1 MATTET
7 INVID
12 IQTKKAEDNV
22 KTLKQRIKELK
33 DEIAELDEES
43 EDYQQKL
50 NELGGLMRQQADIT
64 EHARYAT
71 SDLGDR
77 VLATTKVIQGGIG
90 AITGITS
97 ALSLFGVEISEND
110 ELQQKLLAS
119 IALLSSIDAIDSAI
133 DAFKGLKTSIMSTT
147 VAQKALNLVMKANPI
162 TLVATAVGA
171 LATALIGYKI
181 ATAEA
186 TEEANKLEEANKTL
200 HKSFEDIETDLNT
213 YKENLNMGKS
223 EWLDKVKKKWQELN
237 NEMMATSGVQDSLI
251 SRIKESIN
259 QADEETEALLKGV
272 LAYEKL
278 QEAEF
283 QKRNFYQL
291 ASEERKQEIDENLKL
306 AEKELLSYYKVQTAI
321 KKVATTTKTVKEET
335 KEVVKIYDEYERQRN
350 ENQIAFL
357 DKTKSEIDYYND
369 LLLIEQA
376 YLNTLE
382 KGTEEYDKQV
392 ISIKEL
398 INSINDMKI
407 NSDISDSELNSENTI
422 LTKKL
427 ELLQNYYNQKQLLGE
442 KDIEK
447 AKEIEEQ
454 YNRELFEL
462 QQLEYDNMMNLLLQ
476 QHELGLISKQE
487 FTNQMKEL
495 EISRTETQIAESER
509 RKEVLEN
516 EKQTLIETEKI
527 LQSQMFELSNSIGS
541 LLGGIADNLDEET
554 TTYKNLKAAE
564 AIINTLSASVSA
576 FSGVTSS
583 TGGWGI
589 ALAIAKASAVIAT
602 GMATVRQIYAVNT
615 NGGGNS
621 TTNNM
626 PNMGTTATNVLERN
640 YTNTRLTDGS
650 GIEVDLNEIAKSIND
665 KKVILSLNDFHTA
678 DKKYTNIIT
687 KSQF

>member
-43 EDYQQKL
+43 EDYQKKL

-71 SDLGDR
+71 NDLGDR

-200 HKSFEDIETDLNT
+200 HQSFEDIEADLNT
-213 YKENLNMGKS
+213 YKEKLNMGKS
-223 EWLDKVKKKWQELN
+223 EWLDKVKKKWEEVN
-237 NEMMATSGVQDSLI
+237 NEILQTSGLQDTLI

-278 QEAEF
+278 QQAEF
-283 QKRNFYQL
+283 EKRNLYQL
-291 ASEERKQEIDENLKL
+291 ANEERKKEIDENLKL

-321 KKVATTTKTVKEET
+321 KKVATTTKTEI
-335 KEVVKIYDEYERQRN
+335 KEVVEEYNEFDRQRN

-357 DKTKSEIDYYND
+357 DKTKTEIDYYND

-392 ISIKEL
+392 ISTKEL
-398 INSINDMKI
+398 INSINEMKI
-407 NSDISDSELNSENTI
+407 NSNISDTELDYENTI

-454 YNRELFEL
+454 YNRNLFEL
-462 QQLEYDNMMNLLLQ
+462 QQLEYDNMMNLLIQ
-476 QHELGLISKQE
+476 QHELGLLTKQE

-495 EISRTETQIAESER
+495 EISMTETQIAESER

-516 EKQTLIETEKI
+516 EKLTLIETEKI
-527 LQSQMFELSNSIGS
+527 LQSQMLELSSSVGS

-564 AIINTLSASVSA
+564 AIINTLSASVAA

-665 KKVILSLNDFHTA
+665 KKVILSLNEFHTA

>member
-43 EDYQQKL
+43 EDYQKKL

-71 SDLGDR
+71 NDLGDR

-97 ALSLFGVEISEND
+97 ALSLFGVEVSEND

-213 YKENLNMGKS
+213 YKEKLNMGKS
-223 EWLDKVKKKWQELN
+223 EWLDKVKKKWEELN
-237 NEMMATSGVQDSLI
+237 NQMLATSGVQDSLI

-278 QEAEF
+278 QDAEF
-283 QKRNFYQL
+283 QKRNLYQL
-291 ASEERKQEIDENLKL
+291 ASEERKKEIDENLER
-306 AEKELLSYYKVQTAI
+306 AEKELMSYYKVQTTV
-321 KKVATTTKTVKEET
+321 KKVSTTVKTET
-335 KEVVKIYDEYERQRN
+335 KEVAKVYDEFERQRN

-357 DKTKSEIDYYND
+357 DKTKTEIDYYND

-407 NSDISDSELNSENTI
+407 NSDFTDTELDSENTI

-447 AKEIEEQ
+447 SKEIEEQ

-476 QHELGLISKQE
+476 QHELGLLTKQE
-487 FTNQMKEL
+487 FTNQMKDL
-495 EISRTETQIAESER
+495 EIARTETQIAESER
-509 RKEVLEN
+509 RKEILEN
-516 EKQTLIETEKI
+516 ERITLIETEKI
-527 LQSQMFELSNSIGS
+527 LQSQMLELSNSIGS

-554 TTYKNLKAAE
+554 TAYKNIKAAE
-564 AIINTLSASVSA
+564 AIINTLSASVAA

-615 NGGGNS
+615 NGGGNN
-621 TTNNM
+621 TNNNM

-665 KKVILSLNDFHTA
+665 KKVILSLNEFHTA

>member
-7 INVID
+7 INIID

-33 DEIAELDEES
+33 DEIAELDEKS
-43 EDYQQKL
+43 EDYQKKL

-171 LATALIGYKI
+171 LATALVGYKI

-186 TEEANKLEEANKTL
+186 TSEANKLETANKAL

-213 YKENLNMGKS
+213 YKEKLNMGKS
-223 EWLDKVKKKWQELN
+223 EWLDKVKKKWDELN
-237 NEMMATSGVQDSLI
+237 NQMLATSGVQDSLI
-251 SRIKESIN
+251 SYIKESIN
-259 QADEETEALLKGV
+259 QADEESEALLKGV

-278 QEAEF
+278 QQAEF
-283 QKRNFYQL
+283 EKRNLYQL
-291 ASEERKQEIDENLKL
+291 ANEERKKEIDENLER
-306 AEKELLSYYKVQTAI
+306 AEKELLSYYKVQTAV
-321 KKVATTTKTVKEET
+321 KKVATTVKEET
-335 KEVVKIYDEYERQRN
+335 KEVAKVYDEFERQRN

-357 DKTKSEIDYYND
+357 DKSKSEIDYYND

-382 KGTEEYDKQV
+382 KGTEEYDKQL

-398 INSINDMKI
+398 INSINEMNI
-407 NSDISDSELNSENTI
+407 NSDFTDTELDSENTI

-447 AKEIEEQ
+447 SKELDEK

-462 QQLEYDNMMNLLLQ
+462 QQLEYDNLMSLLIQ
-476 QHELGLISKQE
+476 QHEYGLLSKQE
-487 FTNQMKEL
+487 FTNQMKNL
-495 EISRTETQIAESER
+495 EIARTETQIAESER
-509 RKEVLEN
+509 RKEVLES

-527 LQSQMFELSNSIGS
+527 LQSQMLELSSSVGS
-541 LLGGIADNLDEET
+541 LLGGIADNLDSET

-564 AIINTLSASVSA
+564 AIINTLSASVAA
-576 FSGVTSS
+576 FSGITSS

-589 ALAIAKASAVIAT
+589 ALAIARATAVIAT

-615 NGGGNS
+615 TGGAN
-621 TTNNM
+621 TTNNNM

>member
-7 INVID
+7 INIID

-43 EDYQQKL
+43 EDYQKKL

-110 ELQQKLLAS
+110 KLQQKLLAS

-147 VAQKALNLVMKANPI
+147 IAQKALNLVMKANPI
-162 TLVATAVGA
+162 MLVATAVGA
-171 LATALIGYKI
+171 LATALVGYKI
-181 ATAEA
+181 ATRDA
-186 TEEANKLEEANKTL
+186 
-200 HKSFEDIETDLNT
+200 
-213 YKENLNMGKS
+213 
-223 EWLDKVKKKWQELN
+223 
-237 NEMMATSGVQDSLI
+237 
-251 SRIKESIN
+251 
-259 QADEETEALLKGV
+259 
-272 LAYEKL
+272 
-278 QEAEF
+278 
-283 QKRNFYQL
+283 
-291 ASEERKQEIDENLKL
+291 
-306 AEKELLSYYKVQTAI
+306 
-321 KKVATTTKTVKEET
+321 KEET
-335 KEVVKIYDEYERQRN
+335 DELVESNEKLKKAYDDLGSYLDTYADTVDLQSSKWYKTVQQTYLKMYKEAKYNSEQMSENIRLSAEEAIKAGDKETASLLSAVDAYNDWAQAYKVGSEEEQKQQARIIALWKKQTTEVNNNKKVVEEVAKVYDEFDRQRN

-357 DKTKSEIDYYND
+357 DKTKSELDYYND

-376 YLNTLE
+376 YLTTLE

-398 INSINDMKI
+398 SNSINDMKI
-407 NSDISDSELNSENTI
+407 NSDISNSELDSENTI

-447 AKEIEEQ
+447 TKEIEEQ

-462 QQLEYDNMMNLLLQ
+462 QQLEYNNMMNLLIQ
-476 QHELGLISKQE
+476 QHEYGLISKQE
-487 FTNQMKEL
+487 FTNQMKDL
-495 EISRTETQIAESER
+495 EIAITENQIAESER

-516 EKQTLIETEKI
+516 ERITLIETEKI
-527 LQSQMFELSNSIGS
+527 LKSQMLEFSNSVGS

-564 AIINTLSASVSA
+564 AIINTLSASVAA
-576 FSGVTSS
+576 FSGITSS

-589 ALAIAKASAVIAT
+589 ALAIARATAVIAT

-615 NGGGNS
+615 SGGSNS
-621 TTNNM
+621 TNNNM

-665 KKVILSLNDFHTA
+665 KKVILSLNEFHTA

>member
-43 EDYQQKL
+43 DDYQKKL

-97 ALSLFGVEISEND
+97 ALSLFGVEISESD

-119 IALLSSIDAIDSAI
+119 IALFSSIDAIDSAI

-162 TLVATAVGA
+162 ALVATAVGA
-171 LATALIGYKI
+171 LATALVGYKI
-181 ATAEA
+181 ATSEA

-200 HKSFEDIETDLNT
+200 HKSFEDIEADLNS
-213 YKENLNMGKS
+213 YKEKLNMGQS
-223 EWLDKVKKKWQELN
+223 AWLDKVKKKWDELN
-237 NEMMATSGVQDSLI
+237 NQMLATSSVQDSLI
-251 SRIKESIN
+251 ARIKESIN

-278 QEAEF
+278 QQAEF
-283 QKRNFYQL
+283 EKRNLYQL
-291 ASEERKQEIDENLKL
+291 ANEERKKEIDENLER
-306 AEKELLSYYKVQTAI
+306 AEKELLSYYKVQTAV
-321 KKVATTTKTVKEET
+321 KKVATTVKEET
-335 KEVVKIYDEYERQRN
+335 KEVVKVYDEFEKRRN

-357 DKTKSEIDYYND
+357 DKTKSELDYYND

-398 INSINDMKI
+398 INSINDINI
-407 NSDISDSELNSENTI
+407 NSDISDSELDYENTI
-422 LTKKL
+422 LSKKL
-427 ELLQNYYNQKQLLGE
+427 ELLQNYYYQKQLLGE
-442 KDIEK
+442 KDFEK
-447 AKEIEEQ
+447 SKELDEK

-462 QQLEYDNMMNLLLQ
+462 QQLEYNNLMSLLIQ
-476 QHELGLISKQE
+476 QHEYGLISKQE
-487 FTNQMKEL
+487 FTNQMKDL
-495 EISRTETQIAESER
+495 ETTITENQIAESER

-516 EKQTLIETEKI
+516 ERITLIETEKI
-527 LQSQMFELSNSIGS
+527 LQSQMLELSNSVGS
-541 LLGGIADNLDEET
+541 LLGGIADNLDSET

-564 AIINTLSASVSA
+564 AIINTLSASVAA
-576 FSGVTSS
+576 FSGITSS

-589 ALAIAKASAVIAT
+589 ALAIARATAVIAT

-615 NGGGNS
+615 TGGTNN
-621 TTNNM
+621 TNNNM

-678 DKKYTNIIT
+678 DKKYTNILT

>member
-43 EDYQQKL
+43 EDYQKKL

-77 VLATTKVIQGGIG
+77 IQATTKVIQGGIG

-147 VAQKALNLVMKANPI
+147 IAQKALNLVMKANPI

-213 YKENLNMGKS
+213 YKEKLNMGKS
-223 EWLDKVKKKWQELN
+223 EWLDKVKKKWEELN
-237 NEMMATSGVQDSLI
+237 NQMLATSGVQDSLI

-278 QEAEF
+278 QDAEF
-283 QKRNFYQL
+283 QKRNLYQL
-291 ASEERKQEIDENLKL
+291 ASEERKKEIDENLKR
-306 AEKELLSYYKVQTAI
+306 AEKELMSYYKVQTAV
-321 KKVATTTKTVKEET
+321 KKVSTTVKTET
-335 KEVVKIYDEYERQRN
+335 KEVAKVYDEFERQRN

-357 DKTKSEIDYYND
+357 DKTKTEIDYYND

-398 INSINDMKI
+398 INSINEMKI
-407 NSDISDSELNSENTI
+407 NSDFTDSELESENTI

-447 AKEIEEQ
+447 SKEIEEQ

-476 QHELGLISKQE
+476 QHEYGLISKQE
-487 FTNQMKEL
+487 FTNQMKDL

-516 EKQTLIETEKI
+516 ERITLIETEKI
-527 LQSQMFELSNSIGS
+527 LQSQMLELSNSIGS

-554 TTYKNLKAAE
+554 TAYKNIKAAE
-564 AIINTLSASVSA
+564 AIINTLSASVAA

-615 NGGGNS
+615 NGSGNN

-665 KKVILSLNDFHTA
+665 KKVILSLNEFHTA

>member
-43 EDYQQKL
+43 EDYQKKL

-119 IALLSSIDAIDSAI
+119 IALLSSIDAINSAI
-133 DAFKGLKTSIMSTT
+133 DAFRGLRTSIMSTT
-147 VAQKALNLVMKANPI
+147 VAQKALNFVMKANPI
-162 TLVATAVGA
+162 VLVATAVGA

-181 ATAEA
+181 ATSEA
-186 TEEANKLEEANKTL
+186 TEEANKLETANKAL

-213 YKENLNMGKS
+213 YKEKLNMGKS
-223 EWLDKVKKKWQELN
+223 EWLDRVKKKWDELN
-237 NEMMATSGVQDSLI
+237 NQMLATSGVQDSLI
-251 SRIKESIN
+251 SYIKESIN

-278 QEAEF
+278 QQAEF
-283 QKRNFYQL
+283 EKRNLYQL
-291 ASEERKQEIDENLKL
+291 ANEERKKEIDENLER
-306 AEKELLSYYKVQTAI
+306 AEKELLSYYKVQTAV
-321 KKVATTTKTVKEET
+321 KKVATTVKTET
-335 KEVVKIYDEYERQRN
+335 KEVAKVYDEYERQRN

-382 KGTEEYDKQV
+382 KGTEEYDKQL

-407 NSDISDSELNSENTI
+407 NSDISNSELDSENTI

-447 AKEIEEQ
+447 SKEIDEQ

-462 QQLEYDNMMNLLLQ
+462 QQLEYDNMMNLLVQ
-476 QHELGLISKQE
+476 QHEYGLISKQE
-487 FTNQMKEL
+487 FTSQMKEL

-516 EKQTLIETEKI
+516 ERITLIETEKI
-527 LQSQMFELSNSIGS
+527 LQSQMLELSNSVGS
-541 LLGGIADNLDEET
+541 LLGGIADNLDSET

-564 AIINTLSASVSA
+564 AIINTLSASVAA
-576 FSGVTSS
+576 FSGITSS

-589 ALAIAKASAVIAT
+589 ALAIARATAVIAT

-615 NGGGNS
+615 TGGANS
-621 TTNNM
+621 TNSNM

-650 GIEVDLNEIAKSIND
+650 GIEVDLNEIAKTIND
-665 KKVILSLNDFHTA
+665 KKVILSLNEFHTA

>member
-43 EDYQQKL
+43 EDYQKKL

-71 SDLGDR
+71 NDLGDR

-97 ALSLFGVEISEND
+97 ALSLFGVEISDND
-110 ELQQKLLAS
+110 ELQQKLVAS
-119 IALLSSIDAIDSAI
+119 IALLSSIDAIDTAR
-133 DAFKGLKTSIMSTT
+133 DAFKGLKTSIKDSTI
-147 VAQKALNLVMKANPI
+147 AQKALNLVMKSNPI
-162 TLVATAVGA
+162 TVVAIAVGA
-171 LATALIGYKI
+171 LATALVGYKI
-181 ATAEA
+181 ATRE
-186 TEEANKLEEANKTL
+186 
-200 HKSFEDIETDLNT
+200 
-213 YKENLNMGKS
+213 
-223 EWLDKVKKKWQELN
+223 
-237 NEMMATSGVQDSLI
+237 
-251 SRIKESIN
+251 
-259 QADEETEALLKGV
+259 
-272 LAYEKL
+272 
-278 QEAEF
+278 
-283 QKRNFYQL
+283 
-291 ASEERKQEIDENLKL
+291 
-306 AEKELLSYYKVQTAI
+306 
-321 KKVATTTKTVKEET
+321 VKEET
-335 KEVVKIYDEYERQRN
+335 DELIESNEKLKKAYDDLGSYLDTYADTIDLQSSRWYKTVQETYLKMYKEAKYNSEQMSENIRISAEEAIKAGDKETASLLSAVDAYNDWVQAYKVGAEEEQKQQARIIALWKKQTTEVNTNKKVVTNTIEETTKIYNEFDRQRN

-376 YLNTLE
+376 YLTTLE
-382 KGTEEYDKQV
+382 KGTEEYDKQL

-398 INSINDMKI
+398 INSINEMNI
-407 NSDISDSELNSENTI
+407 NSDILNSELDYENTI

-447 AKEIEEQ
+447 TKELDEK
-454 YNRELFEL
+454 YNRELFDL
-462 QQLEYDNMMNLLLQ
+462 QQLEYDNMMSLLIQ
-476 QHELGLISKQE
+476 QHEYGLISKQE
-487 FTNQMKEL
+487 FTNQMKDL
-495 EISRTETQIAESER
+495 EIAITENQIAESER
-509 RKEVLEN
+509 RQEILEN
-516 EKQTLIETEKI
+516 DRITLIETEKI
-527 LQSQMFELSNSIGS
+527 LQSQMLELSNSVGS
-541 LLGGIADNLDEET
+541 LLGGIVDNLDEET

-564 AIINTLSASVSA
+564 AIINTLSASVAA
-576 FSGVTSS
+576 FSGITSS

-602 GMATVRQIYAVNT
+602 GMATVRHIYAVNT
-615 NGGGNS
+615 SGGANN
-621 TTNNM
+621 TNNNM

-665 KKVILSLNDFHTA
+665 KKVILSLNEFHTA

>member
-43 EDYQQKL
+43 EDYQKKL

-77 VLATTKVIQGGIG
+77 IQATTKVIQGGIG

-147 VAQKALNLVMKANPI
+147 IAQKALNLVMKANPI
-162 TLVATAVGA
+162 TLVAIAVGA

-213 YKENLNMGKS
+213 YKEKLNMGKS
-223 EWLDKVKKKWQELN
+223 EWLDKVKKKWEEIN
-237 NEMMATSGVQDSLI
+237 NEMLQTSGVQDTLI

-278 QEAEF
+278 QDAEF
-283 QKRNFYQL
+283 QKKHLYQL
-291 ASEERKQEIDENLKL
+291 ASEERKKEIDENLER
-306 AEKELLSYYKVQTAI
+306 AEKELMSYYKVQTAV
-321 KKVATTTKTVKEET
+321 KKVSTTVKEET
-335 KEVVKIYDEYERQRN
+335 KEVAKVYDEIERQRN

-357 DKTKSEIDYYND
+357 DKTKTEIDYYND

-392 ISIKEL
+392 ISIKDL
-398 INSINDMKI
+398 INTINEMNI
-407 NSDISDSELNSENTI
+407 NSDISDSELEYENTI

-447 AKEIEEQ
+447 AKELDEK

-476 QHELGLISKQE
+476 QHELGLLTKQE
-487 FTNQMKEL
+487 FTNQMKDL
-495 EISRTETQIAESER
+495 EIARTETQIAESER
-509 RKEVLEN
+509 RKQNLEN
-516 EKQTLIETEKI
+516 ERITLIETEKI
-527 LQSQMFELSNSIGS
+527 LQSQMLELSNSIGS

-564 AIINTLSASVSA
+564 AIINTLSASVAA

-615 NGGGNS
+615 NGGGNG
-621 TTNNM
+621 TNNNM

-665 KKVILSLNDFHTA
+665 KKVILSLNEFHTA

>member
-43 EDYQQKL
+43 EDYQKKL

-133 DAFKGLKTSIMSTT
+133 DAFRGLRTSIMSTT
-147 VAQKALNLVMKANPI
+147 IAQKALNLVMKANPI

-171 LATALIGYKI
+171 LATALVGYKI
-181 ATAEA
+181 ATRDA
-186 TEEANKLEEANKTL
+186 
-200 HKSFEDIETDLNT
+200 
-213 YKENLNMGKS
+213 
-223 EWLDKVKKKWQELN
+223 
-237 NEMMATSGVQDSLI
+237 
-251 SRIKESIN
+251 
-259 QADEETEALLKGV
+259 
-272 LAYEKL
+272 
-278 QEAEF
+278 
-283 QKRNFYQL
+283 
-291 ASEERKQEIDENLKL
+291 
-306 AEKELLSYYKVQTAI
+306 
-321 KKVATTTKTVKEET
+321 KEET
-335 KEVVKIYDEYERQRN
+335 DELVESNEKLKKAYDDLGSYLDTYADTIDLQSSKWYKTVQQTYLKMYKEAKYNSEQMSENIRISAEEAIKAGDKETASLLSAVDAYNDWANAYKIGAEEEQKQQARIIALWKKQTTEVNTNKKVVTNTIEETTKVYDEFDRQRN

-357 DKTKSEIDYYND
+357 DKTKSELDYYND

-382 KGTEEYDKQV
+382 KGTEEYDKQA

-398 INSINDMKI
+398 INSINDMNI
-407 NSDISDSELNSENTI
+407 NSDISDSELEYENTI

-427 ELLQNYYNQKQLLGE
+427 ELLQNYYNQKQLLSE

-447 AKEIEEQ
+447 SKELDEK
-454 YNRELFEL
+454 YNRELFDL
-462 QQLEYDNMMNLLLQ
+462 QQLEYDNLMSLLIQ
-476 QHELGLISKQE
+476 QHEYGLLSKQE
-487 FTNQMKEL
+487 FTNQMKDL
-495 EISRTETQIAESER
+495 EIARTENQIAESER

-516 EKQTLIETEKI
+516 ERITLIETEKI
-527 LQSQMFELSNSIGS
+527 LQSQMLELSNSVGS
-541 LLGGIADNLDEET
+541 LLGGIADNLDSET

-564 AIINTLSASVSA
+564 AIINTLSASVAA
-576 FSGVTSS
+576 FSGITSS

-589 ALAIAKASAVIAT
+589 ALAIARATAVIAT

-615 NGGGNS
+615 SGGANN
-621 TTNNM
+621 TNNNM

-665 KKVILSLNDFHTA
+665 KKVILSLNEFHTA

>member
-7 INVID
+7 INIID

-33 DEIAELDEES
+33 DEIAELDEKS
-43 EDYQQKL
+43 EDYQKKL

-171 LATALIGYKI
+171 LATALVGYKI

-186 TEEANKLEEANKTL
+186 TSEANKLETANKAL

-213 YKENLNMGKS
+213 YKEKLNMGKS
-223 EWLDKVKKKWQELN
+223 EWLDKVKKKWDELN
-237 NEMMATSGVQDSLI
+237 NQMLATSGVQDSLI
-251 SRIKESIN
+251 SYIKESIN
-259 QADEETEALLKGV
+259 QADEESEALLKGV

-278 QEAEF
+278 QQAEF
-283 QKRNFYQL
+283 EKRNLYQL
-291 ASEERKQEIDENLKL
+291 ANEERKKEIDENLER
-306 AEKELLSYYKVQTAI
+306 AEKELLSYYKVQTAV
-321 KKVATTTKTVKEET
+321 KKVATTVKEET
-335 KEVVKIYDEYERQRN
+335 KEVAKVYDEFEKQRN

-382 KGTEEYDKQV
+382 KGTEEYDKQL

-398 INSINDMKI
+398 INSINEMNI
-407 NSDISDSELNSENTI
+407 NSDFTDTELDSENTI

-447 AKEIEEQ
+447 SKELDEK

-462 QQLEYDNMMNLLLQ
+462 QQLEYDNLMSLLIQ
-476 QHELGLISKQE
+476 QHEYGLLSKQE
-487 FTNQMKEL
+487 FTNQMKNL
-495 EISRTETQIAESER
+495 EIARTETQIAESER
-509 RKEVLEN
+509 RKEVLES

-527 LQSQMFELSNSIGS
+527 LQSQMLELSSNVGS
-541 LLGGIADNLDEET
+541 LLGGIADNLDSET

-564 AIINTLSASVSA
+564 AIINTLSASVAA
-576 FSGVTSS
+576 FSGITSS

-589 ALAIAKASAVIAT
+589 ALAIARATAVIAT

-615 NGGGNS
+615 TGGAN
-621 TTNNM
+621 TTNNNM

>member
-43 EDYQQKL
+43 EDYQKKL

-200 HKSFEDIETDLNT
+200 HQSFENIEADLNT
-213 YKENLNMGKS
+213 YKEKLNMGKS
-223 EWLDKVKKKWQELN
+223 EWLDKVKKKWEEIN
-237 NEMMATSGVQDSLI
+237 NEILQTSGLQDTLI

-278 QEAEF
+278 QQAEF
-283 QKRNFYQL
+283 EKRNLYQL
-291 ASEERKQEIDENLKL
+291 ASEERKKEIDENLKL

-321 KKVATTTKTVKEET
+321 KKVATTTKTEI
-335 KEVVKIYDEYERQRN
+335 KEVVEEYNEFDRQRN

-357 DKTKSEIDYYND
+357 DKTKTEIDYYND

-382 KGTEEYDKQV
+382 KGTEEYDKQL

-398 INSINDMKI
+398 INSINEMKI
-407 NSDISDSELNSENTI
+407 NSNISDTELDYENTI

-454 YNRELFEL
+454 YNRNLFEL
-462 QQLEYDNMMNLLLQ
+462 QQLEYDNMMNLLIQ
-476 QHELGLISKQE
+476 QHELGLLTKQE

-495 EISRTETQIAESER
+495 EISMTETQIAESER

-516 EKQTLIETEKI
+516 EKLTLIETEKI
-527 LQSQMFELSNSIGS
+527 LQSQMLELSSSVGS

-564 AIINTLSASVSA
+564 AIINTLSASVAA

-615 NGGGNS
+615 NGGANN

-665 KKVILSLNDFHTA
+665 KKVILSLNEFHTA

>member
-1 MATTET
+1 MATIET
-7 INVID
+7 VNVID

-43 EDYQQKL
+43 EDYQKKL

-147 VAQKALNLVMKANPI
+147 IAQKALNLVMKANPI
-162 TLVATAVGA
+162 ALVATAVGA
-171 LATALIGYKI
+171 LATALVGYKI
-181 ATAEA
+181 ATRDA
-186 TEEANKLEEANKTL
+186 
-200 HKSFEDIETDLNT
+200 
-213 YKENLNMGKS
+213 
-223 EWLDKVKKKWQELN
+223 
-237 NEMMATSGVQDSLI
+237 
-251 SRIKESIN
+251 
-259 QADEETEALLKGV
+259 
-272 LAYEKL
+272 
-278 QEAEF
+278 
-283 QKRNFYQL
+283 
-291 ASEERKQEIDENLKL
+291 
-306 AEKELLSYYKVQTAI
+306 
-321 KKVATTTKTVKEET
+321 KEET
-335 KEVVKIYDEYERQRN
+335 DELIESNEKLKQAYDDLGSYLDTYADTIDLQSSKWYKTVQQTYLKMYKEAKYNSEQMSENIRISAEEAIKAGDKETASLLSAVDAYNDWAQAYKVGSEEEQKQQARIIALWKKQTTEVNTNKKVVEEVAKVYDEFDRQRN

-357 DKTKSEIDYYND
+357 DKTKTELDYYND

-407 NSDISDSELNSENTI
+407 NSDISNSELYSENTI

-447 AKEIEEQ
+447 TKEIEEQ

-462 QQLEYDNMMNLLLQ
+462 QQLEYNNLMNLLIQ
-476 QHELGLISKQE
+476 QHEYGLISKQE
-487 FTNQMKEL
+487 FTNQMKDL
-495 EISRTETQIAESER
+495 EIAMTENQIAESER

-516 EKQTLIETEKI
+516 ERITLIETEKI
-527 LQSQMFELSNSIGS
+527 LKSQMLEFSNSVGS

-564 AIINTLSASVSA
+564 AIINTLSASVAA
-576 FSGVTSS
+576 FSGITSS

-589 ALAIAKASAVIAT
+589 ALAIARATAVIAT

-615 NGGGNS
+615 SGGGNS
-621 TTNNM
+621 TNNNM

-650 GIEVDLNEIAKSIND
+650 GIEVDLNEIAKTIND
-665 KKVILSLNDFHTA
+665 KKVILSLNEFHTA

>member
-43 EDYQQKL
+43 EDYQKKL

-71 SDLGDR
+71 NDLGDR

-147 VAQKALNLVMKANPI
+147 IAQKALNLVMKANPI
-162 TLVATAVGA
+162 VLVATAVGA
-171 LATALIGYKI
+171 LATALVGYKI

-186 TEEANKLEEANKTL
+186 TDEANKLEEANKAL
-200 HKSFEDIETDLNT
+200 HKSFEDIEADLNT
-213 YKENLNMGKS
+213 YKEKLNMGKS
-223 EWLDKVKKKWQELN
+223 EWLDKVKKKWDELN
-237 NEMMATSGVQDSLI
+237 NQMLATSGVQDSLI
-251 SRIKESIN
+251 SYIKESIN

-278 QEAEF
+278 QQAEF
-283 QKRNFYQL
+283 EKRNLYQL
-291 ASEERKQEIDENLKL
+291 ANEERKKEIDENLER

-321 KKVATTTKTVKEET
+321 KKVATTTKTET
-335 KEVVKIYDEYERQRN
+335 KEVAKVYNEFDRQRN

-382 KGTEEYDKQV
+382 KGTEEYDKQL

-398 INSINDMKI
+398 INNINDMNI
-407 NSDISDSELNSENTI
+407 NSDISNNELDYENTI

-447 AKEIEEQ
+447 SKELDEK
-454 YNRELFEL
+454 YNRELFDL
-462 QQLEYDNMMNLLLQ
+462 QQLEYDNLMNLLIQ

-487 FTNQMKEL
+487 FTNQMKDL
-495 EISRTETQIAESER
+495 EIARTETQLAESER

-516 EKQTLIETEKI
+516 ERITLIETEKI
-527 LQSQMFELSNSIGS
+527 LQSQMLELSSSVGS
-541 LLGGIADNLDEET
+541 LLGGIADNLDSET

-564 AIINTLSASVSA
+564 AIINTLSASVAA
-576 FSGVTSS
+576 FSGITSS

-589 ALAIAKASAVIAT
+589 ALAIARATAVIAT

-615 NGGGNS
+615 NGGGN
-621 TTNNM
+621 TTNNNM